1 MNEWAWSCSLA
12 LAFVCGATFVS
23 RLLPTRL
30 RQPLRTLSAVCAL
43 AVLVSIT
50 ALWLRWPELSRA
62 VVLNSHVT
70 ALIAPA
76 ESAEQVFPLAEG
88 EIVTEKKMLRNFMLV
103 RAADGRSGWVPRAQI
118 ERVIPA
124 PVPDR
129 AG

>member
-1 MNEWAWSCSLA
+1 MNEWAWSGSLA
-12 LAFVCGATFVS
+12 LAFVCGATFFG

-30 RQPLRTLSAVCAL
+30 RQPLKTLSAVCAL

-50 ALWLRWPELSRA
+50 ALSLRWPELSRA

-76 ESAEQVFPLAEG
+76 KSAEPVFPLVEG
-88 EIVTEKKMLRNFMLV
+88 EIVTAKKALRNFVFV
-103 RAADGRSGWVPRAQI
+103 RTADGRSGWVERAQI
-118 ERVIPA
+118 ERVIPL